1 MYCKTCPWWPIGSFS
16 FPLLL
21 PPRQPLCP
29 PFAFPIPWCA
39 IIMWLLNVFDVTF
52 SDTFLLLL
60 GASSLSSS
68 TRFWV
73 LVEETHGRPTYVR
86 LKKRETWRVVYSGI
100 WQTVVSNILSAL
112 QSWPSSS
119 SPSIDLSISWMRKTR
134 KSDYGGRL
142 GKWVWNELLANEGS
156 ETEHFKYKLQLLVG
170 GREQLNVWSGVTC
183 TWK

>member
-16 FPLLL
+16 FPLL
-21 PPRQPLCP
+21 PRPRQPLCP

-52 SDTFLLLL
+52 SDTFRLLL

-73 LVEETHGRPTYVR
+73 LVEETHGRPTCVR

-112 QSWPSSS
+112 QSWLSSS

-142 GKWVWNELLANEGS
+142 RKMGVKWSISQW
-156 ETEHFKYKLQLLVG
+156 
-170 GREQLNVWSGVTC
+170 REPDQIFQI
-183 TWK
+183 